1 MNSAVVTQINPET
14 PIEKLPAKQAGLIQ
28 MMAAKYSMD
37 PVQFANTVK
46 KTAMPG
52 NATTEEFAAFM
63 MVAHEY
69 KLNPLL
75 KEIYA
80 FPKKGGGIAPMVS
93 IDGWVNI
100 INSNDQL
107 EFFNFEMHH
116 DEKGNLFACTCT
128 MKRKDRSAPTVVTE
142 YLSECIRNTEP
153 WKMKYRMLRHK
164 SLIQAARYCFG
175 LSGIY
180 DEDEARDQAM
190 KDITPDAPPRPRIQ
204 DFVTS
209 ESASINRSENGSEQV
224 DEETGEVTEEETT
237 VGFSAADAMEM
248 GREAFRTKRPNRPPE
263 EWRDGKN
270 DSFAEAFKAGYD
282 DEEASQKKPTASA
295 AKTEANKEG

>member
-1 MNSAVVTQINPET
+1 MNQASAVVTQIKPET
-14 PIEKLPAKQAGLIQ
+14 PIEKLPPKQASLIQ
-28 MMAAKYSMD
+28 IMAAKYNMD
-37 PVQFANTVK
+37 PGQFATTVK

-190 KDITPDAPPRPRIQ
+190 KDITSGDAPPRPRIQ
-204 DFVTS
+204 DFVT
-209 ESASINRSENGSEQV
+209 ETQLAETVN
-224 DEETGEVTEEETT
+224 EETGEVTDEETVVEFGAADAYERGQEDKAT
-237 VGFSAADAMEM
+237 NKVLKVPPEFVGNVKLEDAYKEGFSA
-248 GREAFRTKRPNRPPE
+248 
-263 EWRDGKN
+263 
-270 DSFAEAFKAGYD
+270 
-282 DEEASQKKPTASA
+282 
-295 AKTEANKEG
+295 

>member
-1 MNSAVVTQINPET
+1 MNSAVVTQIKPDT
-14 PIEKLPAKQAGLIQ
+14 PIEKLPPKQASLIQ
-28 MMAAKYSMD
+28 IMAAKYSMD
-37 PVQFANTVK
+37 PAQFAATVK

-204 DFVTS
+204 DFVDNSTS
-209 ESASINRSENGSEQV
+209 ETASINRSENGS
-224 DEETGEVTEEETT
+224 DEAEADTETGEILDEENDSEFT
-237 VGFSAADAMEM
+237 AADAMEM
-248 GREAFRTKRPNRPPE
+248 GRLAFREKRPARPPE

-282 DEEASQKKPTASA
+282 AEEAEAKK
-295 AKTEANKEG
+295 

>member
-1 MNSAVVTQINPET
+1 
-14 PIEKLPAKQAGLIQ
+14 
-28 MMAAKYSMD
+28 
-37 PVQFANTVK
+37 
-46 KTAMPG
+46 
-52 NATTEEFAAFM
+52 M

-116 DEKGNLFACTCT
+116 DDKGNLFASTCT

-190 KDITPDAPPRPRIQ
+190 KDITPGDAPPRPRIQ
-204 DFVTS
+204 DFVT
-209 ESASINRSENGSEQV
+209 ETQPAETV

-237 VGFSAADAMEM
+237 PDFSAADAHEM
-248 GREAFRTKRPNRPPE
+248 GRLAFREKRPNRPPE

-282 DEEASQKKPTASA
+282 AEEADAKKPTPQRQEPA
-295 AKTEANKEG
+295 ATTTKGT